1 MWGTLLQEYL
11 SDLKSQKLRSFLTMF
26 SITWGTI
33 AVVLLLSFGE
43 GLKNTMSAGFTNAFN
58 NILLVYGGT
67 TSKEYQGLP
76 KGRSI
81 RFQIEDIDLLKNSIP
96 QIEKISP
103 SYGRWGTTLK
113 TKLNKRTTYMEA
125 VYPSFEDLRDM
136 YPSSEGR
143 FINQRDEKY
152 RRRVVFLGNNIAKEL
167 FGDSTAVGK
176 SLDLNGIPFT
186 VVGVMEAKIQTSMN
200 NGPDADRAI
209 IPAST
214 FKAMYG
220 ERYINHILIRPRSTR
235 ENLITKEAVTR
246 VLANRYKFD
255 ASDENAITVWDT
267 IQMAKQINMVMFGIQ
282 IFLGVVGLFTLFIA
296 GVGIAN
302 IMYVVV
308 KERTLEIGVKL
319 AVGARKVHIL
329 IQFLFEA
336 LSISLLGG
344 AIGLGLSVA
353 IVTLI
358 RQAPVN
364 DGPMQF
370 LTHPEL
376 SAPIAVLCTGILVLI
391 GFVAGFFPARKAANL
406 NPVESLRYE

>member
-1 MWGTLLQEYL
+1 
-11 SDLKSQKLRSFLTMF
+11 
-26 SITWGTI
+26 
-33 AVVLLLSFGE
+33 
-43 GLKNTMSAGFTNAFN
+43 
-58 NILLVYGGT
+58 
-67 TSKEYQGLP
+67 
-76 KGRSI
+76 
-81 RFQIEDIDLLKNSIP
+81 
-96 QIEKISP
+96 
-103 SYGRWGTTLK
+103 
-113 TKLNKRTTYMEA
+113 
-125 VYPSFEDLRDM
+125 
-136 YPSSEGR
+136 
-143 FINQRDEKY
+143 
-152 RRRVVFLGNNIAKEL
+152 EL

-176 SLDLNGIPFT
+176 SLDLDGIPFT

-220 ERYINHILIRPRSTR
+220 SRYIDHILIRPRSTR
-235 ENLITKEAVTR
+235 ENQITKDAVTR
-246 VLANRYKFD
+246 VFASRYKFD

-282 IFLGVVGLFTLFIA
+282 IFLGIVGLFTLFIA

-353 IVTLI
+353 IITLI
-358 RQAPVN
+358 RQVPVN

-376 SAPIAVLCTGILVLI
+376 SAPIALLCTGILVLI